1 MSAGDRFNTRAEGAL
16 LPPAPAP
23 AGYPNAFAASFGHA
37 IVLMLRR
44 QRVLL
49 AAGITMLPVIIPL
62 ALAFLSTSQFS
73 DDGNNIFI
81 RLSEDLFIN
90 VLAPLL
96 ALFFAT
102 MLVGEDAESQTL
114 PYTLT
119 RPIPRSA
126 WVLGR
131 YTAYAIVATAILWI
145 SHAVT
150 FAACTTLEGLGFAL
164 DDLRLAAHYAAV
176 GCASLLAT
184 GALAMFLG
192 AYFKR
197 PIVIGV
203 LFLYG
208 WQYLANLVPG
218 VVDFLT
224 IQKYTD
230 ALLPQLAES
239 RHNVEIRTA
248 LLTYSKE
255 IFMVS
260 ATKAVITLAAIV
272 VVFLAATILTVRRRE
287 FASARAAGG

>member
-1 MSAGDRFNTRAEGAL
+1 MNAGDGFKSTRAGSL
-16 LPPAPAP
+16 LPPPPQHARY
-23 AGYPNAFAASFGHA
+23 GNAVRASLGHA
-37 IVLMLRR
+37 LIMLLRR

-49 AAGITMLPVIIPL
+49 AAGVTLLPVLIPL
-62 ALAFLSTSQFS
+62 ALAFLSKSQFS
-73 DDGNNIFI
+73 DDGNVIFI
-81 RLSEDLFIN
+81 RLSEDVFIN

-102 MLVGEDAESQTL
+102 MLIGEDAESQTL
-114 PYTLT
+114 PYVLT

-131 YTAYAIVATAILWI
+131 YAAFVVVATTILGL
-145 SHAVT
+145 SLFLT
-150 FAACTTLEGLGFAL
+150 FAACTTLTGIDFTGQ
-164 DDLRLAAHYAAV
+164 DLRFAGHYLAV
-176 GCASLLAT
+176 AT
-184 GALAMFLG
+184 GGLFAYGALTMFLG
-192 AYFKR
+192 TYFKK

-230 ALLPQLAES
+230 ALLPKLAES
-239 RHNVEIRTA
+239 RHNVEVQTA
-248 LLTYSKE
+248 LLTYNKE

-260 ATKAVITLAAIV
+260 ATNAILTLAGVTVAFV
-272 VVFLAATILTVRRRE
+272 ALSVYTVRQRE
-287 FASARAAGG
+287 YAAARAAGG

>member
-1 MSAGDRFNTRAEGAL
+1 MSAGDRFNTGAAGPL
-16 LPPAPAP
+16 LPPPP
-23 AGYPNAFAASFGHA
+23 PNRGYANAAAASFSHA
-37 IVLMLRR
+37 LILMLRR

-62 ALAFLSTSQFS
+62 ALAFLLNSQYS
-73 DDGNNIFI
+73 DDGNVNFI
-81 RLSEDLFIN
+81 RLAEDIYIN

-131 YTAYAIVATAILWI
+131 FAAYGVVSCAILCTSLFI
-145 SHAVT
+145 T
-150 FAACTTLEGLGFAL
+150 FAACTTLEGLSFAP

-176 GCASLLAT
+176 ACANLFAT
-184 GALAMFLG
+184 GALTMFLG

-197 PIVIGV
+197 PIVVGV
-203 LFLYG
+203 LLLYG

-260 ATKAVITLAAIV
+260 ASKALLTLAGIV
-272 VVFLAATILTVRRRE
+272 VGFVAATVITVRRRE